1 MNIMSRMTGEELLLM
16 RLLNGSSVLP
26 AIDAELD
33 RRARFGVTVGR
44 VGNRRQERSRTMVSS
59 AKQAA

>member
-26 AIDAELD
+26 AINAELD
-33 RRARFGVTVGR
+33 RRARFGVTAR
-44 VGNRRQERSRTMVSS
+44 RAGNRRQERSRKMISS
-59 AKQAA
+59 VKQAA

>member
-26 AIDAELD
+26 AINAELD
-33 RRARFGVTVGR
+33 RRARFGVTVRRTGD
-44 VGNRRQERSRTMVSS
+44 RRQKHFRTMISS